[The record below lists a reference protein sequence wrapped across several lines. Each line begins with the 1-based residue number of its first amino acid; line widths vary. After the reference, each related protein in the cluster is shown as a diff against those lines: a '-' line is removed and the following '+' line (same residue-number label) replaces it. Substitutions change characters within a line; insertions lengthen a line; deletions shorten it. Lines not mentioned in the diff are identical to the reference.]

1 MPVSSVPLSET
12 HTSGRPRDDGLE
24 LAQDRDD
31 LLFGEPAPLH
41 PPSPNPGYGLYPFLD
56 EIPGLRSA
64 RVNTAKKNVF
74 APLRATDPPEEPEMH
89 HHW

>member
-41 PPSPNPGYGLYPFLD
+41 PPSPNPGYGLYPFWRR
-56 EIPGLRSA
+56 LRGSGQMKYLLQDA
-64 RVNTAKKNVF
+64 
-74 APLRATDPPEEPEMH
+74 LRARMKA
-89 HHW
+89 